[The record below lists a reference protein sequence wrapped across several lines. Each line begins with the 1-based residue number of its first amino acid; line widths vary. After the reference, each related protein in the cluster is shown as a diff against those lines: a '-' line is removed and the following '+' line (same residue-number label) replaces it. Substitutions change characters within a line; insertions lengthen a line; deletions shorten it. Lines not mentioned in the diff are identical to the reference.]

1 MTISLRSNALTEI
14 VGGQSPQAV
23 TPGFGAVKLSL
34 CITLGR
40 PSEEPLVDFG
50 LNPGDATIAYRHWL
64 GELASLAF
72 TA

>member
-1 MTISLRSNALTEI
+1 MS
-14 VGGQSPQAV
+14 SPLGAV
-23 TPGFGAVKLSL
+23 AGFGAVKLSR